1 MNLFVQEIK
10 KLMNPMVLC
19 AITVLG
25 SLYFYLF
32 PSFQI
37 DYFSNGRN
45 QEALFDL
52 SAGWAERYGTT
63 LEGAEWDGIKN
74 QLTEEKAAFPDRLE
88 AWREN
93 RIATYQEM
101 KDEYQERGDTEVVK
115 GIQEDISALQRV
127 PSMDY
132 DTFRS
137 ELDAYNQVM
146 RSAGYQTAAAQF
158 PLSQFYQ
165 YIQDSTNFYTIQE
178 LEHFLERQAQL
189 EEQPYSQT
197 EAFAVSPP
205 AVQARVLELE
215 ARDQGYIPLSVLDS
229 TMLYSCRL
237 GVWVVLSVVLL
248 LSPSLVRDRLYRMR
262 SAQWASR
269 QGRGILRV
277 QMAAALAAAAGLTM
291 VNIVL
296 YAIPY
301 LIEHPLIFQK
311 FSLYNPFHGRI
322 PWFDWTF
329 LQYLLVLA
337 GMELALGLAAG
348 ALTVFLSQYSGN
360 YVAMLLKA
368 VPLFLAVGLLFST
381 GMLSNAFFERQTG
394 LGYLPRGIE
403 FVMIAGMLALGG
415 GSCLWALRRQRGRE
429 LLGE

>member
-19 AITVLG
+19 ALAVLG
-25 SLYFYLF
+25 TLYFYLF

-37 DYFSNGRN
+37 EYFSNGKN

-74 QLTEEKAAFPDRLE
+74 QLAEEKAAFPDRLE
-88 AWREN
+88 AWRTR
-93 RIATYQEM
+93 RIETYQEV
-101 KDEYQERGDTEVVK
+101 KDYFQKEGNEAEVK
-115 GIQEDISALQRV
+115 RAQDEINAYRTI

-132 DTFRS
+132 DTFRVK
-137 ELDAYNQVM
+137 LDAYYQ
-146 RSAGYQTAAAQF
+146 SGAQTAEAQYY
-158 PLSQFYQ
+158 LS
-165 YIQDSTNFYTIQE
+165 IQNSTNFYTIQE
-178 LEHFLERQAQL
+178 LEYFLGRQARL

-197 EAFAVSPP
+197 EAFAASPP

-215 ARDQGYIPLSVLDS
+215 AGEQGYLPLSVLDS

-248 LSPSLVRDRLYRMR
+248 LSPTLVRDRLYRMR
-262 SAQWASR
+262 SAQWTSR
-269 QGRGILRV
+269 RGRGILRV
-277 QMAAALAAAAGLTM
+277 QMAAALTAAAGLTA
-291 VNIVL
+291 VNIIL

-301 LIEHPLIFQK
+301 LIEHPLVFQK
-311 FSLYNPFHGRI
+311 FSLYNPFNGWI

-368 VPLFLAVGLLFST
+368 VPLFFAEGLLFST
-381 GMLSNAFFERQTG
+381 GMLSHAFFERQTG

-403 FVMIAGMLALGG
+403 FVMMIGVLALGG
-415 GSCLWALRRQRGRE
+415 GLCLWALGRQRGRE
-429 LLGE
+429 LLEE

>member
-25 SLYFYLF
+25 TLYFYLF

-37 DYFSNGRN
+37 DYFSNGKN

-74 QLTEEKAAFPDRLE
+74 QLAEEKAAFPDRLE
-88 AWREN
+88 LWRTR
-93 RIATYQEM
+93 RIETFQEVKDYFQKEGNATEFKIAQHRIETYKNFPAMNYNAFQ
-101 KDEYQERGDTEVVK
+101 
-115 GIQEDISALQRV
+115 A
-127 PSMDY
+127 
-132 DTFRS
+132 
-137 ELDAYNQVM
+137 ELDAYNQIFET
-146 RSAGYQTAAAQF
+146 SGQEAAQTQF
-158 PLSQFYQ
+158 PHINLFWE
-165 YIQDSTNFYTIQE
+165 IEDGTNFYTIQE

-197 EAFAVSPP
+197 EAFTVSPP

-215 ARDQGYIPLSVLDS
+215 ARDQGFIPLSVLDS

-248 LSPSLVRDRLYRMR
+248 LSPTLVRDQLYRMR
-262 SAQWASR
+262 SAQWTSR

-277 QMAAALAAAAGLTM
+277 QMAAALTAAAGLTV

-301 LIEHPLIFQK
+301 LIEHPLAFQD
-311 FSLYNPFHGRI
+311 FSLYNPFNGRI

-394 LGYLPRGIE
+394 LGYLPKGIE
-403 FVMIAGMLALGG
+403 LVMIAGVLALGG

-429 LLGE
+429 LLEE